1 MFIVQFHP
9 WAKIVSN
16 DGVWDQSEANS
27 LEDRNRQH
35 STHSETPAVS
45 PVTELEDGQ
54 ENPAIAIPQDA
65 AEEIVKLPAD
75 EEREIIVSWIISE
88 ILGETVSDEKD
99 NNLSPEEDPS
109 PDQNASSN
117 EKPLLEHC

>member
-16 DGVWDQSEANS
+16 DGVRDQSEANS

-35 STHSETPAVS
+35 STDSETPAVS

-54 ENPAIAIPQDA
+54 EDPVSIPHDA
-65 AEEIVKLPAD
+65 AEENVKPPAE
-75 EEREIIVSWIISE
+75 EEREI
-88 ILGETVSDEKD
+88 LGEVGDETEEIDESDKEKKD
-99 NNLSPEEDPS
+99 LSPT
-109 PDQNASSN
+109 Q
-117 EKPLLEHC
+117 H